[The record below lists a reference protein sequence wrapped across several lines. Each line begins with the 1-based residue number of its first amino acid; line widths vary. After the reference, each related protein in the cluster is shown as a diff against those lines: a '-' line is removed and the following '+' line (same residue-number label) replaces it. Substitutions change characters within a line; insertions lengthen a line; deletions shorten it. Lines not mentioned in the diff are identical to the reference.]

1 MNNNMKMTRGDTY
14 SFGFE
19 YKIDDESTQD
29 LETCYFSCK
38 KNSDDENYIFQ
49 KSLDNGISKVANGQY
64 RIRVAP
70 EDTEEIEAGNYFYD
84 LEIGLN
90 EDKFTLLKGILRIET
105 DVTRGGN

>member
-14 SFGFE
+14 SFGIE

-90 EDKFTLLKGILRIET
+90 GDKFTLLKGILRIES